1 MILSINTLD
10 MYIHPV
16 TRANKATMKKMT
28 MTMTPDEIKKVKKN
42 HAKERQIIRQQQN
55 KCKNK
60 NKLNTNE
67 MM

>member
-1 MILSINTLD
+1 
-10 MYIHPV
+10 MYVHPV

-28 MTMTPDEIKKVKKN
+28 VIMSSDDIKQAKKN
-42 HAKERQIIRQQQN
+42 HAKKRKIIRQQKN